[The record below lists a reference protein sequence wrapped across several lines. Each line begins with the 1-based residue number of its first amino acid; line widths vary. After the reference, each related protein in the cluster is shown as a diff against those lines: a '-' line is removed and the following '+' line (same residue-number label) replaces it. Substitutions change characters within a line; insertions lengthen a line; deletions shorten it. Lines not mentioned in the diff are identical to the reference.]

1 MRKLILGIIIVLALA
16 VLQSSA
22 AVLTTDEQKRPV
34 ITPSMTVVELE
45 HQGDALRAAKDYEGA
60 IQFFQA
66 ALRKDRKNA
75 VLYNK
80 LGLAEL
86 QTGDKH
92 SARSHFD
99 KAAKLNPKYAEAINN
114 VGAADYLQKNY
125 GRAAR
130 YFKKALALQ
139 ETNAS
144 YHANLGAAWF
154 AQNKLDFA
162 IAEYTRAVELD
173 PDVFRNQATA
183 GISAQIASPE
193 ERAKY
198 QYMLAKIYA
207 QRGDVD
213 RCLECLKKAKEEGYR
228 NLGNVYKDKE
238 FAGLWQDV
246 RLGTI
251 ISAPAK

>member
-1 MRKLILGIIIVLALA
+1 
-16 VLQSSA
+16 
-22 AVLTTDEQKRPV
+22 
-34 ITPSMTVVELE
+34 
-45 HQGDALRAAKDYEGA
+45 
-60 IQFFQA
+60 
-66 ALRKDRKNA
+66 

-86 QTGDKH
+86 QTGDRH

-99 KAAKLNPKYAEAINN
+99 KAAKLNPKYAEAVNN
-114 VGAADYLQKNY
+114 IGAADYLQKNY

-154 AQNKLDFA
+154 AENKLDRA

-173 PDVFRNQATA
+173 SDVFRSQAMA

-193 ERAKY
+193 ERARY

-238 FAGLWQDV
+238 FASVVQDV

-251 ISAPAK
+251 IPAPAK

>member
-1 MRKLILGIIIVLALA
+1 MRKLILGIVIVLWAG
-16 VLQSSA
+16 VLQLSA
-22 AVLTTDEQKRPV
+22 STGDTQKRPA
-34 ITPSMTVVELE
+34 ITPSMTAAELE
-45 HQGDALRAAKDYEGA
+45 SKGDVLRAEKDYEGA

-66 ALRKDRKNA
+66 ALRRDRKNA

-86 QTGDKH
+86 QTGDRR
-92 SARSHFD
+92 SARSYFE
-99 KAAKLNPKYAEAINN
+99 KATKLNPKYAEAINN

-139 ETNAS
+139 ESNAS

-154 AQNKLDFA
+154 AQNKLDQA

-173 PDVFRNQATA
+173 PDVFRNQAMA

-238 FAGLWQDV
+238 FATLWQDV
-246 RLGTI
+246 RLGAI
-251 ISAPAK
+251 IPAPAK

>member
-1 MRKLILGIIIVLALA
+1 MRKLILGILIVLWAG
-16 VLQSSA
+16 VLQPSA
-22 AVLTTDEQKRPV
+22 AISTADKQQRPV
-34 ITPSMTVVELE
+34 ITLSMTVAELE
-45 HQGDALRAAKDYEGA
+45 NKGDALRAVKDYEGA
-60 IQFFQA
+60 IQCFQA

-86 QTGDKH
+86 QNGD
-92 SARSHFD
+92 SRAARSHFD
-99 KAAKLNPKYAEAINN
+99 KAAKINPKYANAINN

-125 GRAAR
+125 GQAAR

-139 ETNAS
+139 ETSAS

-154 AQNKLDFA
+154 AQNKLERA

-183 GISAQIASPE
+183 GVSAQIASPE
-193 ERAKY
+193 ERARY
-198 QYMLAKIYA
+198 QYLLAKIYA
-207 QRGDVD
+207 QRGDVN

-246 RLGTI
+246 RLGEVI
-251 ISAPAK
+251 PAPAK

>member
-1 MRKLILGIIIVLALA
+1 MRKLILGIVIVLALG
-16 VLQSSA
+16 VLRSSA
-22 AVLTTDEQKRPV
+22 AASTADEQNRTV
-34 ITPSMTVVELE
+34 ITPSMTVAELE
-45 HQGDALRAAKDYEGA
+45 AKGDALRTAKDFEGA

-86 QTGDKH
+86 QTGDT
-92 SARSHFD
+92 SAARSHFD
-99 KAAKLNPKYAEAINN
+99 KATKLNPKYAEAINN
-114 VGAADYLQKNY
+114 VGAADYMQKSY

-130 YFKKALALQ
+130 YFKKALALH
-139 ETNAS
+139 EESAS

-154 AQNKLDFA
+154 AQNKVDRA

-173 PDVFRNQATA
+173 PDVFQKQGKA

-193 ERAKY
+193 ERARY

-213 RCLECLKKAKEEGYR
+213 RCLECLKRAKEEGYR

-238 FAGLWQDV
+238 FAALWQDL

-251 ISAPAK
+251 IPAPAK